1 VGRQLLCGRHA
12 RSRAG
17 ELIDLY
23 SAIFIPNEHGVGI
36 PHVPD
41 GFKPCHWRGNYWLPH
56 GRPNIDK
63 TVAEAAAD
71 YASTLAPDA
80 LACLD
85 CESHAFAGIHY
96 QDRTAAILSAL
107 AEFRKHSNARSIVI
121 EWWPGMYEHLHAG
134 RFTEA
139 MEGARDGKTDEHD
152 ERRSRMFSLARAQRP
167 IIEECGAVAWNCC
180 KFQPTEDEQIR
191 FALAGLKFLHEAYP
205 GTYTVAWTCEGTPAV
220 KEAIKGYDAVAVWGT
235 LDQNRDWIETLRN

>member
-1 VGRQLLCGRHA
+1 VGEQHLERRHGA
-12 RSRAG
+12 AAPVVN
-17 ELIDLY
+17 Y

-85 CESHAFAGIHY
+85 CESFMFAGIPY

-121 EWWPGMYEHLHAG
+121 EWWPGMYEGLHNG
-134 RFTEA
+134 QLIEA

-152 ERRSRMFSLARAQRP
+152 ERRARMFELARRQRP
-167 IIEECGAVAWNCC
+167 IIEACGAVAWNCT
-180 KFQPTEDEQIR
+180 QGER

-235 LDQNRDWIETLRN
+235 LEQNRDWIETLRN